1 MDRVQLGEP
10 YQVSFLD
17 ELGWHYLAVCVVY
30 SSFFLSFL
38 IVTSSMCI
46 GLFSDCLLRVH
57 AEVASG

>member
-1 MDRVQLGEP
+1 M
-10 YQVSFLD
+10 SFLD
-17 ELGWHYLAVCVVY
+17 ELGLHSLAVCVVY
-30 SSFFLSFL
+30 SSFFLLFL